1 MNATKTPRGTIHIA
15 LIAQRGRQ
23 RDSNRQR
30 NAFLPHIGFLF
41 DWQRWYYTNSVVF
54 PLIFIFTRVS
64 ILIRLCCSARKALVS
79 EHEGWSRFTARL
91 YHQIDQL
98 PRMILCY
105 RSLGNKNHE
114 TEKLGRIL
122 IKPHWLNYWRE
133 RGSASGERTVLTGC
147 QMDINLF
154 GRRELMEVIK
164 SDSELKCVQINGLN
178 VQSQRTR
185 MLKGG

>member
-30 NAFLPHIGFLF
+30 NAFLPTSGFLF

-79 EHEGWSRFTARL
+79 EHEGWSRFTARF

-98 PRMILCY
+98 PEMILCF
-105 RSLGNKNHE
+105 RSSGNKNHE
-114 TEKLGRIL
+114 TEKLARIL
-122 IKPHWLNYWRE
+122 IKPHWLNYCE
-133 RGSASGERTVLTGC
+133 VEEARGKR
-147 QMDINLF
+147 Q
-154 GRRELMEVIK
+154 RRANRSHWM
-164 SDSELKCVQINGLN
+164 SDGHQFVWTSRINGSN
-178 VQSQRTR
+178 
-185 MLKGG
+185 